1 MAASSPSAL
10 VARQGGHMDRGI
22 RAAPR
27 ERGYTL
33 VEIVVAL
40 AILAVLL
47 SSAAPSFA
55 RLVAEQQLRNE
66 ARRLSDAILHA
77 RSEALKRNGAVVIC
91 ASLPADPCGPTR
103 RWHEGWLMFA
113 DADDDGTPGA
123 AEPTLGHDGP
133 AAPRVAML
141 GNRPVARYLRFD
153 WTGRARTLSGALQMG
168 TIEVCRPGLV
178 GYHVVL
184 ANSGRTRIE
193 RMRAACP

>member
-1 MAASSPSAL
+1 MA
-10 VARQGGHMDRGI
+10 QGCER
-22 RAAPR
+22 APR
-27 ERGYTL
+27 GRGYTL
-33 VEIVVAL
+33 VEIAVGL
-40 AILAVLL
+40 AITALLLGSAV
-47 SSAAPSFA
+47 PSFA

-113 DADDDGTPGA
+113 DADDDGAPGA

-141 GNRPVARYLRFD
+141 GNRPVAHYLRFD

-184 ANSGRTRIE
+184 ANSGRTRID